1 MADAVGHHVAACPL
15 RRARIPAA
23 SSPALTALS
32 PLRSCRPPPAVTGE
46 SQLNVSVLEAVSID
60 DIDPDGAVG
69 GDTFGNREGLLPNRP
84 ANSYAVADLDYVE
97 GYQGRGANCLRPPP
111 DQ

>member
-23 SSPALTALS
+23 SSPALAALS

-60 DIDPDGAVG
+60 DIDPEAVK
-69 GDTFGNREGLLPNRP
+69 TGLAQYSAAY
-84 ANSYAVADLDYVE
+84 ANATEDLAKAEAMIGVEVYQALSFAVAE
-97 GYQGRGANCLRPPP
+97 A
-111 DQ
+111 